1 MALSTTIPIR
11 SRAVSRRD
19 HVLNLL
25 PPLTVVNREEATAHD
40 RLFSDDPPPR
50 KYAANFPS
58 KVLRHLGAWTF
69 YSAPTKGEL
78 ALLDKS
84 MYDLD
89 KNKEK
94 LDRTDGEEKIGN
106 KNTEKH
112 SHYTNDIKSGPE
124 VRGSETLV
132 ERREKVMKQTMKDAK
147 EKQKQK
153 SKIKEEKNSSV
164 STQSTKKISSVPNS
178 TEKTVQAAAANR
190 VNKVE
195 DDKSTIKK
203 KSRKIPVHRKQ
214 QTTANSNGKLLE
226 SHVKKEINLKK
237 LRGKV
242 LGGADTGT
250 EANVDTLSVEGHHMS
265 VPVHNDQQVN
275 YKEGTGNIEKAGN
288 LEGSIKQTR
297 TERKQSKFKK
307 RISSLNR
314 SSEIRKSE
322 NVDSEEKQQKKVKRS
337 VIKIP
342 LQENDSSEEG
352 ENNNRTITPLTDDVK
367 LNNKADSLPD
377 FEEQLQNLP
386 KPEVTSEKQS

>member
-1 MALSTTIPIR
+1 MALSTTTPIR

-124 VRGSETLV
+124 VRGSETLG

-164 STQSTKKISSVPNS
+164 STQSTNKISSVPNS

-214 QTTANSNGKLLE
+214 QTTANTNGKLLE
-226 SHVKKEINLKK
+226 SHVKNEINLKK

-250 EANVDTLSVEGHHMS
+250 EANVDALSVEGHHMS
-265 VPVHNDQQVN
+265 VPVHNDQQV
-275 YKEGTGNIEKAGN
+275 KEGTGNIEKAGN
-288 LEGSIKQTR
+288 LGGSMKQKR
-297 TERKQSKFKK
+297 TEGKQSKFKK
-307 RISSLNR
+307 RISSLNW
-314 SSEIRKSE
+314 SSDIRKSE
-322 NVDSEEKQQKKVKRS
+322 NVDSEVKQQKKVKRS

-386 KPEVTSEKQS
+386 KAEVTSEKQS

>member
-69 YSAPTKGEL
+69 YSSPTKGEL

-164 STQSTKKISSVPNS
+164 STQSTKKISNVLNS
-178 TEKTVQAAAANR
+178 AEKTVQAAAANK
-190 VNKVE
+190 VNKVK

-214 QTTANSNGKLLE
+214 QTTANTNGKLLE
-226 SHVKKEINLKK
+226 SHVKNEINLKK

-265 VPVHNDQQVN
+265 VPVHNDQQV
-275 YKEGTGNIEKAGN
+275 KEGTGNIEKAGN
-288 LEGSIKQTR
+288 LGGSMKQKR
-297 TERKQSKFKK
+297 TEGKQSKFKK
-307 RISSLNR
+307 RIRSLNW
-314 SSEIRKSE
+314 SSDIRKSE

-386 KPEVTSEKQS
+386 KAEVTSEKQS

>member
-1 MALSTTIPIR
+1 MALSTTTPIR

-89 KNKEK
+89 KSKEK

-124 VRGSETLV
+124 VRGGETLK
-132 ERREKVMKQTMKDAK
+132 ERKVKVMKQTMKDAK

-164 STQSTKKISSVPNS
+164 SIQSTKKISNVPNS
-178 TEKTVQAAAANR
+178 TEKTVQATKANK

-195 DDKSTIKK
+195 DDKSTFKK

-214 QTTANSNGKLLE
+214 QTTTNSNGKLLE
-226 SHVKKEINLKK
+226 SHVKNEINLKK

-265 VPVHNDQQVN
+265 VPVHNDQQV
-275 YKEGTGNIEKAGN
+275 KEGTGNIEKAGN
-288 LEGSIKQTR
+288 LEGSIKQKR
-297 TERKQSKFKK
+297 TEGKQSKFKK

-377 FEEQLQNLP
+377 SEEQLQNLP

>member
-1 MALSTTIPIR
+1 MALSTTTPIR

-40 RLFSDDPPPR
+40 RLFLDDPPPR

-69 YSAPTKGEL
+69 YSSPTKGEL

-124 VRGSETLV
+124 VRGSETLG

-178 TEKTVQAAAANR
+178 TEKTVQAAAANK

-195 DDKSTIKK
+195 DDKSTFKK
-203 KSRKIPVHRKQ
+203 KSRKIPVHRKK

-226 SHVKKEINLKK
+226 SHVKNEINLKK

-250 EANVDTLSVEGHHMS
+250 EANFDALSVEGHHMS
-265 VPVHNDQQVN
+265 VPVHNDQQV
-275 YKEGTGNIEKAGN
+275 KEGTGNIEKAGN
-288 LEGSIKQTR
+288 LGGSMKQKITEG
-297 TERKQSKFKK
+297 KQSKFKK
-307 RISSLNR
+307 RINSLNR
-314 SSEIRKSE
+314 SSDIRKSE
-322 NVDSEEKQQKKVKRS
+322 NVDSEIKQQKKVKRS

-386 KPEVTSEKQS
+386 KPEVKSEKQS

>member
-1 MALSTTIPIR
+1 MALSTTTPIR

-112 SHYTNDIKSGPE
+112 SHYTNDGPE
-124 VRGSETLV
+124 VRGSETLG

-164 STQSTKKISSVPNS
+164 STQSTNKISSVPNS
-178 TEKTVQAAAANR
+178 TEKTVQATKANK

-214 QTTANSNGKLLE
+214 QTTANTNGKLLE
-226 SHVKKEINLKK
+226 SHVKNEINLKK

-265 VPVHNDQQVN
+265 VPVHNDQQV
-275 YKEGTGNIEKAGN
+275 KEGTGNIKKAGN
-288 LEGSIKQTR
+288 LEGSIKQKR
-297 TERKQSKFKK
+297 TEGKQSKFKK

-322 NVDSEEKQQKKVKRS
+322 NVDSEVKQQKKVKRS

-386 KPEVTSEKQS
+386 KAEVTSEKQS

>member
-1 MALSTTIPIR
+1 MALSTTTPIR

-124 VRGSETLV
+124 VRGSETLG

-164 STQSTKKISSVPNS
+164 STQSTNKISSVPNS
-178 TEKTVQAAAANR
+178 TEKTVQATKANK

-214 QTTANSNGKLLE
+214 QTTANTNGKLLE
-226 SHVKKEINLKK
+226 SHVKNEINLKK

-250 EANVDTLSVEGHHMS
+250 EANVDALSVEGHHMS
-265 VPVHNDQQVN
+265 VPVHNDQQV
-275 YKEGTGNIEKAGN
+275 KEGTGNIEKAGN
-288 LEGSIKQTR
+288 LGGSMKQKR
-297 TERKQSKFKK
+297 TEGKQSKFKK
-307 RISSLNR
+307 RISSLNW
-314 SSEIRKSE
+314 SSDIRKSE
-322 NVDSEEKQQKKVKRS
+322 NVDSEVKQQKKVKRS

-377 FEEQLQNLP
+377 SEEQLQNLP

>member
-1 MALSTTIPIR
+1 MALSTTTSIR

-89 KNKEK
+89 KSKEK

-124 VRGSETLV
+124 VRGGETLK
-132 ERREKVMKQTMKDAK
+132 ERKVKVMKQTMKDAK

-164 STQSTKKISSVPNS
+164 SMQSTKKISNVPNS
-178 TEKTVQAAAANR
+178 KEKTVQATAANK
-190 VNKVE
+190 VNRVE
-195 DDKSTIKK
+195 DNNSTIKK

-226 SHVKKEINLKK
+226 SHVKNEINLKK

-265 VPVHNDQQVN
+265 VPVHNDQQV
-275 YKEGTGNIEKAGN
+275 KEGTGSIEKAGN
-288 LEGSIKQTR
+288 LEGSIKQKR
-297 TERKQSKFKK
+297 TEGKQSKFKK

>member
-1 MALSTTIPIR
+1 MALSTTTPIR

-78 ALLDKS
+78 ALLEKS

-124 VRGSETLV
+124 VRGSETLG

-164 STQSTKKISSVPNS
+164 STQSTNKISSVPNS
-178 TEKTVQAAAANR
+178 TEKTLQATAANK

-214 QTTANSNGKLLE
+214 QTTANTNGKLLE
-226 SHVKKEINLKK
+226 SHVKNEINLKK

-250 EANVDTLSVEGHHMS
+250 EANVDALSVEGHHMS
-265 VPVHNDQQVN
+265 VPVHNDQQV
-275 YKEGTGNIEKAGN
+275 KEGTGNIEKAGN
-288 LEGSIKQTR
+288 LGGSMKQKR
-297 TERKQSKFKK
+297 TEGKQSKLKK
-307 RISSLNR
+307 RISGLNR

-342 LQENDSSEEG
+342 LQENDISEEG

>member
-1 MALSTTIPIR
+1 MALSTTTPIR

-40 RLFSDDPPPR
+40 RLFLDDPPPR

-69 YSAPTKGEL
+69 YSSPTKGEL

-94 LDRTDGEEKIGN
+94 LDRTDGEKKIGN
-106 KNTEKH
+106 KNTEKQ

-124 VRGSETLV
+124 VRGGETLK

-164 STQSTKKISSVPNS
+164 SKQSTKKISSVPNS

-226 SHVKKEINLKK
+226 SHVKNEINLKK

-250 EANVDTLSVEGHHMS
+250 EANFDALSVEGHHMS
-265 VPVHNDQQVN
+265 VPVHNDQQV
-275 YKEGTGNIEKAGN
+275 KEGTGNIEKAGN
-288 LEGSIKQTR
+288 LGGSMKQKITEG
-297 TERKQSKFKK
+297 KQSKFKK
-307 RISSLNR
+307 RINSLNR
-314 SSEIRKSE
+314 SSDIRKSE
-322 NVDSEEKQQKKVKRS
+322 NVDSEIKQQKKVKRS

>member
-1 MALSTTIPIR
+1 MALSTTTPIR

-124 VRGSETLV
+124 VRGGGTLK
-132 ERREKVMKQTMKDAK
+132 ERKVKVMKQTMKDAK

-164 STQSTKKISSVPNS
+164 SIQSTKKISNVPNS
-178 TEKTVQAAAANR
+178 TEKTVQATKANK

-226 SHVKKEINLKK
+226 SHVKNEINLKK

-265 VPVHNDQQVN
+265 VPVHNDQQV
-275 YKEGTGNIEKAGN
+275 KEGTGNIKKAGN
-288 LEGSIKQTR
+288 LEGSIKQKR
-297 TERKQSKFKK
+297 TEGKQSKFKK

-322 NVDSEEKQQKKVKRS
+322 NVDSEVKQQKKVKRS

>member
-11 SRAVSRRD
+11 SRTVSRRD

-164 STQSTKKISSVPNS
+164 STQSTKKISNVLNS
-178 TEKTVQAAAANR
+178 AEKTVQAAAANK
-190 VNKVE
+190 VNKVK

-214 QTTANSNGKLLE
+214 QTTANTNGKLLE
-226 SHVKKEINLKK
+226 SHVKNEINLKK

-250 EANVDTLSVEGHHMS
+250 EANFDALSVEGHHMS
-265 VPVHNDQQVN
+265 VPVHNDQQV
-275 YKEGTGNIEKAGN
+275 KEGTGNIEKAGN
-288 LEGSIKQTR
+288 LGGSMKQKITVG
-297 TERKQSKFKK
+297 KQSKFKK
-307 RISSLNR
+307 RINSLNR
-314 SSEIRKSE
+314 SSDIRKSE
-322 NVDSEEKQQKKVKRS
+322 NVDSEIKQQKKVKRS

>member
-1 MALSTTIPIR
+1 MCCKSP
-11 SRAVSRRD
+11 
-19 HVLNLL
+19 
-25 PPLTVVNREEATAHD
+25 
-40 RLFSDDPPPR
+40 SDDPPPR

-124 VRGSETLV
+124 VRGGETLK
-132 ERREKVMKQTMKDAK
+132 ERREKTMKDAK

-153 SKIKEEKNSSV
+153 SKIKEEKISSV
-164 STQSTKKISSVPNS
+164 STQSTKKISSVQNS
-178 TEKTVQAAAANR
+178 TEKTVQATAANK

-214 QTTANSNGKLLE
+214 QTTANGNGKLLE
-226 SHVKKEINLKK
+226 SHVKNEINLKK

-265 VPVHNDQQVN
+265 VPVHNDQQV
-275 YKEGTGNIEKAGN
+275 KEGTGNIEKSGN
-288 LEGSIKQTR
+288 LEGSIKQKR

-314 SSEIRKSE
+314 SSEISESE

-367 LNNKADSLPD
+367 LNNKADFLPD
-377 FEEQLQNLP
+377 SEEQLQNLP

>member
-11 SRAVSRRD
+11 SRTVSRRD

-164 STQSTKKISSVPNS
+164 STQSTKKISNVLNS
-178 TEKTVQAAAANR
+178 AEKTVQAAAANK
-190 VNKVE
+190 VNKVK

-203 KSRKIPVHRKQ
+203 KSRKIPVHRKL
-214 QTTANSNGKLLE
+214 QTTANTNGKLLE
-226 SHVKKEINLKK
+226 SHVKNEINLKK

-250 EANVDTLSVEGHHMS
+250 EANVDALSVEGHHMS
-265 VPVHNDQQVN
+265 VPVHNDQQV
-275 YKEGTGNIEKAGN
+275 KEGTGNIEKAGN
-288 LEGSIKQTR
+288 LGGSMKQKR
-297 TERKQSKFKK
+297 TEGKQSKFKK

-314 SSEIRKSE
+314 SSDIRKSE
-322 NVDSEEKQQKKVKRS
+322 NVDSEVKQQKKVKRS

>member
-94 LDRTDGEEKIGN
+94 LDRTDGEEKIWN

-124 VRGSETLV
+124 VRGGETLK
-132 ERREKVMKQTMKDAK
+132 ERREKVMKQTMKDTK

-164 STQSTKKISSVPNS
+164 SIQSTKKISSVPNS
-178 TEKTVQAAAANR
+178 TEKTVQAAAASR

-226 SHVKKEINLKK
+226 SHVKNEINLKK

-250 EANVDTLSVEGHHMS
+250 EANFDALSVEGHHMS
-265 VPVHNDQQVN
+265 VPVHNDQQV
-275 YKEGTGNIEKAGN
+275 KEGTGNIEKAGN
-288 LEGSIKQTR
+288 LGGSMKQKITEG
-297 TERKQSKFKK
+297 KQSKFKK

-314 SSEIRKSE
+314 SSDIRKSE

-377 FEEQLQNLP
+377 SEEQLQNLP
-386 KPEVTSEKQS
+386 KPEVTSEQS

>member
-1 MALSTTIPIR
+1 MALSTTTPIR

-89 KNKEK
+89 KSKEK

-112 SHYTNDIKSGPE
+112 SHYNNDIKSGPE
-124 VRGSETLV
+124 VRGSETLK
-132 ERREKVMKQTMKDAK
+132 ERKVKVMKQTMKDAK

-164 STQSTKKISSVPNS
+164 STQSTKKISNVPNS
-178 TEKTVQAAAANR
+178 TEKTLQATAANK

-226 SHVKKEINLKK
+226 SHVKNEINLKK

-265 VPVHNDQQVN
+265 VPVHNDQQV
-275 YKEGTGNIEKAGN
+275 KEGTGSIEKAGN
-288 LEGSIKQTR
+288 LEGSIKQKR
-297 TERKQSKFKK
+297 TEGKQSKFKN
-307 RISSLNR
+307 RISSLDR

>member
-25 PPLTVVNREEATAHD
+25 PPLTVVNREEATTHD

-94 LDRTDGEEKIGN
+94 LDRTDGEEKIWN

-112 SHYTNDIKSGPE
+112 SHYTNDIKSGPD
-124 VRGSETLV
+124 VRGSETLG

-164 STQSTKKISSVPNS
+164 STQSTNKISSVPNS

-214 QTTANSNGKLLE
+214 QTTANTNGKLLE
-226 SHVKKEINLKK
+226 SHVKNEINLKK

-250 EANVDTLSVEGHHMS
+250 EANVDALSVEGHHMS
-265 VPVHNDQQVN
+265 VPVRNDQQV
-275 YKEGTGNIEKAGN
+275 KEGTGNIEKAGN
-288 LEGSIKQTR
+288 LGGSMKQKR
-297 TERKQSKFKK
+297 TEGKQSKFKK

-314 SSEIRKSE
+314 SSDIRKSE
-322 NVDSEEKQQKKVKRS
+322 NVDSEVKQQKKVKRS

-377 FEEQLQNLP
+377 SEEQLQNLP

>member
-1 MALSTTIPIR
+1 MALSTTTSIR

-78 ALLDKS
+78 ALLDKR

-106 KNTEKH
+106 KNTEKR

-124 VRGSETLV
+124 VRGGETLK
-132 ERREKVMKQTMKDAK
+132 ERREKVMKQTMKDVK

-164 STQSTKKISSVPNS
+164 PMQSTKKISNVPNS
-178 TEKTVQAAAANR
+178 TEKTVQATAANK

-226 SHVKKEINLKK
+226 SHVKNEINLKK

-265 VPVHNDQQVN
+265 VPVHNDQQV
-275 YKEGTGNIEKAGN
+275 KEGTGNIEKAGN
-288 LEGSIKQTR
+288 LEGFIKQKR
-297 TERKQSKFKK
+297 TEGKQSKFKK

>member
-1 MALSTTIPIR
+1 MALSTTTPIR

-124 VRGSETLV
+124 VRGGETLK
-132 ERREKVMKQTMKDAK
+132 ERREKTMKDAK
-147 EKQKQK
+147 EKHKQK

-164 STQSTKKISSVPNS
+164 STQSTKKISSVQNS
-178 TEKTVQAAAANR
+178 TEKTVQATAANK

-214 QTTANSNGKLLE
+214 QTTANSNGKLFE
-226 SHVKKEINLKK
+226 SHVKNEINLKK

-265 VPVHNDQQVN
+265 VPVHNDQQV
-275 YKEGTGNIEKAGN
+275 KEGTGNIEKAGN
-288 LEGSIKQTR
+288 LEGSIKQKR

-314 SSEIRKSE
+314 SSEIKKSE

-377 FEEQLQNLP
+377 SEEQLQNLP

>member
-164 STQSTKKISSVPNS
+164 STQSTKKISNVLNS
-178 TEKTVQAAAANR
+178 AEKTVQAAAANK
-190 VNKVE
+190 VNKVK

-214 QTTANSNGKLLE
+214 QTTANTNGKLLE
-226 SHVKKEINLKK
+226 SHVKNEINLKK

-250 EANVDTLSVEGHHMS
+250 EANVDALSVEGHHMS
-265 VPVHNDQQVN
+265 VPVHNDQQV
-275 YKEGTGNIEKAGN
+275 KEGTGNIEKAGN
-288 LEGSIKQTR
+288 LGGSMKQKR
-297 TERKQSKFKK
+297 TEGKQSKFKK

-314 SSEIRKSE
+314 SSDIRKSE
-322 NVDSEEKQQKKVKRS
+322 NVDSEVKQQKKVKRS

>member
-1 MALSTTIPIR
+1 MALSTTTPIR

-112 SHYTNDIKSGPE
+112 SHYTNDGPE
-124 VRGSETLV
+124 VRGSETLK
-132 ERREKVMKQTMKDAK
+132 ERKVKVMKQTMKDAK

-164 STQSTKKISSVPNS
+164 SIQSTKKISNVPNS
-178 TEKTVQAAAANR
+178 TEKTVQATKANK

-226 SHVKKEINLKK
+226 SHVKNEINLKK

-265 VPVHNDQQVN
+265 VPVHNDQQV
-275 YKEGTGNIEKAGN
+275 KEGTGNIEKAGN
-288 LEGSIKQTR
+288 PEGSIKQKR
-297 TERKQSKFKK
+297 TEGKQSKFKK

-377 FEEQLQNLP
+377 SEEQLQNLP

>member
-11 SRAVSRRD
+11 SRTVSRRD

-69 YSAPTKGEL
+69 YSSPTKGEL

-164 STQSTKKISSVPNS
+164 STQSTKKISNVLNS
-178 TEKTVQAAAANR
+178 AEKTVQAAAANK
-190 VNKVE
+190 VNKVK

-226 SHVKKEINLKK
+226 SHVKNEINLKK

-250 EANVDTLSVEGHHMS
+250 EANVDALSVEGHHMS
-265 VPVHNDQQVN
+265 VPVHNDQQV
-275 YKEGTGNIEKAGN
+275 KEGTGNIEKAGN
-288 LEGSIKQTR
+288 LGGSMKQKR
-297 TERKQSKFKK
+297 TEGKQSKFKK

-314 SSEIRKSE
+314 SSDIRKSE
-322 NVDSEEKQQKKVKRS
+322 NVDSEVKQQKKVKRS

>member
-1 MALSTTIPIR
+1 MALSTTTPIR

-106 KNTEKH
+106 KNTEKR

-124 VRGSETLV
+124 VRGGETLK
-132 ERREKVMKQTMKDAK
+132 ERREKIMKQTMKDAK

-178 TEKTVQAAAANR
+178 TENTVQATKANK

-226 SHVKKEINLKK
+226 SHVKNEINLKK

-265 VPVHNDQQVN
+265 VPVHNDQQV
-275 YKEGTGNIEKAGN
+275 KEGIGNIEKAGN
-288 LEGSIKQTR
+288 LEGSIKQKR
-297 TERKQSKFKK
+297 TEGKQSKFKK

-322 NVDSEEKQQKKVKRS
+322 NVDSEIKQQKKVKRS

-377 FEEQLQNLP
+377 SEEQLQNLP

>member
-25 PPLTVVNREEATAHD
+25 PPLTVVNREEATTHD

-94 LDRTDGEEKIGN
+94 LDRTDGEEKIWN

-124 VRGSETLV
+124 VRGSETLG
-132 ERREKVMKQTMKDAK
+132 ERREKVIKQTMKDTK

-214 QTTANSNGKLLE
+214 QTTANTNGKLLE
-226 SHVKKEINLKK
+226 SHVKNEINLKK

-250 EANVDTLSVEGHHMS
+250 EANVDALSVEGHHMS
-265 VPVHNDQQVN
+265 VPVRNDQQV
-275 YKEGTGNIEKAGN
+275 KEGTGNIEKAGN
-288 LEGSIKQTR
+288 LGGSMKQKR
-297 TERKQSKFKK
+297 TEGKQSKFKK

-314 SSEIRKSE
+314 SSDIRKSE
-322 NVDSEEKQQKKVKRS
+322 NVDSEVKQQKKVKRS

-377 FEEQLQNLP
+377 SEEQLQNLP

>member
-69 YSAPTKGEL
+69 YSSPTKGEL

-124 VRGSETLV
+124 VRGGETSK
-132 ERREKVMKQTMKDAK
+132 ERREKVMKQTMKDTK

-164 STQSTKKISSVPNS
+164 SIQSTKKISSVPNS
-178 TEKTVQAAAANR
+178 TEKTVQEAAANK

-226 SHVKKEINLKK
+226 SHVKNEINLKK

-250 EANVDTLSVEGHHMS
+250 EANVDALSVEGHHMS
-265 VPVHNDQQVN
+265 VPVHNDQQV
-275 YKEGTGNIEKAGN
+275 KEGTGNIEKAGN
-288 LEGSIKQTR
+288 LGGSMKQKR
-297 TERKQSKFKK
+297 TEGKQSKFKK
-307 RISSLNR
+307 RIRSLNW
-314 SSEIRKSE
+314 SSDIRKSE

>member
-1 MALSTTIPIR
+1 M
-11 SRAVSRRD
+11 
-19 HVLNLL
+19 LNLL

-69 YSAPTKGEL
+69 YSSPTKGEL

-124 VRGSETLV
+124 VRGSETLG
-132 ERREKVMKQTMKDAK
+132 ERREKVIKQTMKDTK

-178 TEKTVQAAAANR
+178 TEKTVQEAAANK

-265 VPVHNDQQVN
+265 VPVHNDQQV
-275 YKEGTGNIEKAGN
+275 KEGTGNIEKAGN
-288 LEGSIKQTR
+288 LGGSMKQKR
-297 TERKQSKFKK
+297 TEGKQSKFKK
-307 RISSLNR
+307 RIRSLNW
-314 SSEIRKSE
+314 SSDIRKSE
-322 NVDSEEKQQKKVKRS
+322 NVDSEVKQQKKAKRS

-386 KPEVTSEKQS
+386 KAEVTSEKQS

>member
-1 MALSTTIPIR
+1 MALSTTTPIR

-40 RLFSDDPPPR
+40 RLFSDDPPLR

-124 VRGSETLV
+124 VRGGETLK
-132 ERREKVMKQTMKDAK
+132 ERREKTMKDAK

-164 STQSTKKISSVPNS
+164 STQSTKKISNVLNS
-178 TEKTVQAAAANR
+178 AEKTVQAAAANK
-190 VNKVE
+190 VNKVK

-214 QTTANSNGKLLE
+214 QTTANSNGKLFE
-226 SHVKKEINLKK
+226 SHVKNEINLKK

-265 VPVHNDQQVN
+265 VPVHNDQQV
-275 YKEGTGNIEKAGN
+275 KEGTGNIEKSGN
-288 LEGSIKQTR
+288 LEGSIKQKR

-314 SSEIRKSE
+314 SSEISESE

-377 FEEQLQNLP
+377 SEEQLQNLP

>member
-1 MALSTTIPIR
+1 MALSTTTPIR

-124 VRGSETLV
+124 VRGSETLG
-132 ERREKVMKQTMKDAK
+132 ERREKVIKQTMKDTK

-164 STQSTKKISSVPNS
+164 STQSTKKISNVLNS
-178 TEKTVQAAAANR
+178 AEKTVQAAAANK
-190 VNKVE
+190 VNKVK

-265 VPVHNDQQVN
+265 VPVHNDQQV
-275 YKEGTGNIEKAGN
+275 KEGTGNIEKAGN
-288 LEGSIKQTR
+288 LEGSIKQKR
-297 TERKQSKFKK
+297 TEGKQSKFKK

-314 SSEIRKSE
+314 SSDIRKSE
-322 NVDSEEKQQKKVKRS
+322 NVDSEVKQQKKVKRS

>member
-11 SRAVSRRD
+11 SRTVSRRD

-164 STQSTKKISSVPNS
+164 STQSTKKISNVLNS
-178 TEKTVQAAAANR
+178 AEKTVQAAAANK
-190 VNKVE
+190 VNKVK

-214 QTTANSNGKLLE
+214 QTTANTNGKLLE
-226 SHVKKEINLKK
+226 SHVKNEINLKK

-250 EANVDTLSVEGHHMS
+250 EANVDALSVEGHHMS
-265 VPVHNDQQVN
+265 VPVHNDQQV
-275 YKEGTGNIEKAGN
+275 KEGTGNIEKAGN
-288 LEGSIKQTR
+288 LGGSMKQKR
-297 TERKQSKFKK
+297 TEGKQSKFKK

-314 SSEIRKSE
+314 SSDIRKSE
-322 NVDSEEKQQKKVKRS
+322 NVDSEVKQQKKVKRS

>member
-1 MALSTTIPIR
+1 MALSTTTSIR

-89 KNKEK
+89 KSKEK

-124 VRGSETLV
+124 VRGGETLK
-132 ERREKVMKQTMKDAK
+132 ERKVKVMKQTMKDAK

-164 STQSTKKISSVPNS
+164 SIQSTKKISNVPNS
-178 TEKTVQAAAANR
+178 TEKTVQATKANK

-226 SHVKKEINLKK
+226 SHVKNEINLKK

-265 VPVHNDQQVN
+265 VPVHNDQQV
-275 YKEGTGNIEKAGN
+275 KEGTGNIEKAGN
-288 LEGSIKQTR
+288 LGGSMKQKR
-297 TERKQSKFKK
+297 TEGKQSKFKK
-307 RISSLNR
+307 RINSLNR

-377 FEEQLQNLP
+377 SEEQLQNMP
-386 KPEVTSEKQS
+386 KPEVTSEQS

>member
-1 MALSTTIPIR
+1 MALSTTTSIR

-89 KNKEK
+89 KSKEK

-124 VRGSETLV
+124 VRGGETLK
-132 ERREKVMKQTMKDAK
+132 ERKVKVMKQTMKDAK
-147 EKQKQK
+147 QKQKQK

-164 STQSTKKISSVPNS
+164 SIQSTKKISNVPNS
-178 TEKTVQAAAANR
+178 TEKTVQATAANK
-190 VNKVE
+190 VNRVE

-226 SHVKKEINLKK
+226 SHVKNEINLKK

-265 VPVHNDQQVN
+265 VPVHNDQQV
-275 YKEGTGNIEKAGN
+275 KEGTGNIKKAGN
-288 LEGSIKQTR
+288 LEGSIKQKR
-297 TERKQSKFKK
+297 TEGKQSKFKK

>member
-69 YSAPTKGEL
+69 YSSPTKGEL

-124 VRGSETLV
+124 VRGSETLG
-132 ERREKVMKQTMKDAK
+132 ERREKVMKQTMKDTK

-178 TEKTVQAAAANR
+178 TEKTVQEAAANK

-226 SHVKKEINLKK
+226 SHVKNEINLKK

-250 EANVDTLSVEGHHMS
+250 EANVDALSVEGHHMS
-265 VPVHNDQQVN
+265 VPVHNDQQV
-275 YKEGTGNIEKAGN
+275 KEGTGNIEKAGN
-288 LEGSIKQTR
+288 LGGSMKQKR
-297 TERKQSKFKK
+297 TEGKQSKFKK
-307 RISSLNR
+307 RIRSLNW
-314 SSEIRKSE
+314 SSDIRKSE
-322 NVDSEEKQQKKVKRS
+322 NVDSEVKQQKKVKRS

-386 KPEVTSEKQS
+386 KAEVTSEKQS

>member
-1 MALSTTIPIR
+1 MALSTTTPIR

-106 KNTEKH
+106 KNTEKR

-124 VRGSETLV
+124 VRGSETLK

-178 TEKTVQAAAANR
+178 TEKTVQATKANK

-226 SHVKKEINLKK
+226 SHVKNEINLKK

-265 VPVHNDQQVN
+265 VPVHNDQQV
-275 YKEGTGNIEKAGN
+275 KEGTGNIKKAGN
-288 LEGSIKQTR
+288 LEGSIKQKR
-297 TERKQSKFKK
+297 TEGKQSKFKK

-352 ENNNRTITPLTDDVK
+352 ENNNRTISVK

-377 FEEQLQNLP
+377 SEEQLQNLP

>member
-1 MALSTTIPIR
+1 MALSTTTSIR

-89 KNKEK
+89 KSKEK

-124 VRGSETLV
+124 VRGGETLK
-132 ERREKVMKQTMKDAK
+132 ERKVKVMKQTMKDAK

-164 STQSTKKISSVPNS
+164 SMQSTKKISNVPNS
-178 TEKTVQAAAANR
+178 TEKTVQATAANK

-226 SHVKKEINLKK
+226 SHVKNEINLKK

-265 VPVHNDQQVN
+265 VPVHNDQQV
-275 YKEGTGNIEKAGN
+275 KEGTGSIEKAGN
-288 LEGSIKQTR
+288 LEGFIKQKR
-297 TERKQSKFKK
+297 TEGKQSKFKK

-342 LQENDSSEEG
+342 LQGNDSSEEG

>member
-1 MALSTTIPIR
+1 MALSTTTPIR

-89 KNKEK
+89 KSKEK

-124 VRGSETLV
+124 VRGGETLK
-132 ERREKVMKQTMKDAK
+132 ERKVKVMKQTMKDAK

-164 STQSTKKISSVPNS
+164 SIQSTKKISNVPNS
-178 TEKTVQAAAANR
+178 TEKTVQATKANK

-226 SHVKKEINLKK
+226 SHVKNEINLKK

-265 VPVHNDQQVN
+265 VPVHNDQQV
-275 YKEGTGNIEKAGN
+275 KEGTGSIEKAGN
-288 LEGSIKQTR
+288 LEGSIKQKR
-297 TERKQSKFKK
+297 TEGKQSKFKK

-322 NVDSEEKQQKKVKRS
+322 NVDSEVKQQKKVKRS

-377 FEEQLQNLP
+377 SEEQLQNLP

>member
-1 MALSTTIPIR
+1 MALSTTTPIR

-164 STQSTKKISSVPNS
+164 STQSTKKISNVLNS
-178 TEKTVQAAAANR
+178 AEKTVQAAAANK
-190 VNKVE
+190 VNKVK

-265 VPVHNDQQVN
+265 VPVHNDHQV
-275 YKEGTGNIEKAGN
+275 KEGTGNIEKAGN
-288 LEGSIKQTR
+288 LEGSIKQKR
-297 TERKQSKFKK
+297 TEGKQSKFKK
-307 RISSLNR
+307 RISSLN

-342 LQENDSSEEG
+342 LQENDSLEEG

>member
-1 MALSTTIPIR
+1 MALSTTTPIR

-106 KNTEKH
+106 KNTEKY
-112 SHYTNDIKSGPE
+112 SHYNNDIKSGPE
-124 VRGSETLV
+124 VRGGETLKK
-132 ERREKVMKQTMKDAK
+132 RREKVTKQTMKDAK

-164 STQSTKKISSVPNS
+164 STQLTKKISSVPNS
-178 TEKTVQAAAANR
+178 TEKTVQATAANK

-203 KSRKIPVHRKQ
+203 KSRKIPLHRKQ

-226 SHVKKEINLKK
+226 SHVKNEINLKK

-242 LGGADTGT
+242 LGGADTST

-265 VPVHNDQQVN
+265 VPVHNEQQV
-275 YKEGTGNIEKAGN
+275 KEGTGNIEKAGN
-288 LEGSIKQTR
+288 LEGFIKQKR

-322 NVDSEEKQQKKVKRS
+322 NVDSEEKQQEKVKRS

-377 FEEQLQNLP
+377 SEEQLQNLP
-386 KPEVTSEKQS
+386 KPELTSEKQS

>member
-164 STQSTKKISSVPNS
+164 STQSTKKISNVLNS
-178 TEKTVQAAAANR
+178 AEKTVQAAAANK
-190 VNKVE
+190 VNKVK

-226 SHVKKEINLKK
+226 SHVKNEINLKK

-250 EANVDTLSVEGHHMS
+250 EANVDALSVEGHHMS
-265 VPVHNDQQVN
+265 VPVHNDQQV
-275 YKEGTGNIEKAGN
+275 KEGTGNIEKAGN
-288 LEGSIKQTR
+288 LGGSMKQKR
-297 TERKQSKFKK
+297 TEGKQSKFKK

-314 SSEIRKSE
+314 SSDIRKSE
-322 NVDSEEKQQKKVKRS
+322 NVDSEVKQQKKVKRS

>member
-1 MALSTTIPIR
+1 MALSTTTPIR

-89 KNKEK
+89 KSKEK

-124 VRGSETLV
+124 VRGGGTLK
-132 ERREKVMKQTMKDAK
+132 ERKVKVMKQTMKDAK

-164 STQSTKKISSVPNS
+164 SIQSTKKISNVPNS
-178 TEKTVQAAAANR
+178 TEKTVQATKANK

-226 SHVKKEINLKK
+226 SHVKNEINLKK

-265 VPVHNDQQVN
+265 VPVHNDQQV
-275 YKEGTGNIEKAGN
+275 KEGTGSIEKAGN
-288 LEGSIKQTR
+288 LEGSIKQKR
-297 TERKQSKFKK
+297 TEGKQSKFKK

-322 NVDSEEKQQKKVKRS
+322 NVDSEVKQQKKVKRS

>member
-40 RLFSDDPPPR
+40 RLFLDDPPPR

-69 YSAPTKGEL
+69 YSSPTKGEL

-94 LDRTDGEEKIGN
+94 LDRTDGEKKIGN

-124 VRGSETLV
+124 VRGGETLK
-132 ERREKVMKQTMKDAK
+132 ERREKVMKQTMKDTK

-164 STQSTKKISSVPNS
+164 SIQSTKKISSVPNS
-178 TEKTVQAAAANR
+178 TEKTVQEAAANK

-226 SHVKKEINLKK
+226 SHVKNEINLKK

-265 VPVHNDQQVN
+265 VPVHNDQQV
-275 YKEGTGNIEKAGN
+275 KEGTGNIEKAGN
-288 LEGSIKQTR
+288 LGGSMKQKR
-297 TERKQSKFKK
+297 TEGKQSKFKK
-307 RISSLNR
+307 RIRSLNW
-314 SSEIRKSE
+314 SSDIRKSE
-322 NVDSEEKQQKKVKRS
+322 NVDSEVKQQKKAKRS

-386 KPEVTSEKQS
+386 KAEVTSEKQS